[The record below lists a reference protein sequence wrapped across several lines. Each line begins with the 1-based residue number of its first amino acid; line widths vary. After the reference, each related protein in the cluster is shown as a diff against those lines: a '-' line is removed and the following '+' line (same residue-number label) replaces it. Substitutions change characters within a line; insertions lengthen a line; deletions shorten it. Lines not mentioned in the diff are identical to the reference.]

1 MSELRGFR
9 NGRDARAYRTLMFA
23 KAYFGRP
30 FRFVTLTS
38 SHKIPKFSRKLKRLL
53 VHLRKLHFIEYFAV
67 RTSEGNGVYHLAL
80 ISHYIDHQE
89 IRRRWESL
97 TGAWSIHI
105 SLLKDERAFVQEMTG
120 QKGVMRYSMSRG
132 FLPKGVQRALRRL
145 RREVQPW
152 QRVISYKM
160 LARRLKRNGGDLVK
174 ALYFTLECMSQA
186 PDGEYD
192 ITSKVLGGESLGVA

>member
-1 MSELRGFR
+1 MSETRGFR
-9 NGRDARAYRTLMFA
+9 NGQDARAYRTLKFA
-23 KAYFGRP
+23 KVYFGRP

-38 SHKIPKFSRKLKRLL
+38 VRHIPNFSRKLKRLL
-53 VHLRKLHFIEYFAV
+53 AHLRKFYFIEYFAV

-80 ISHYIDHQE
+80 ISHYIDHKE

-105 SLLKDERAFVQEMTG
+105 SLEKDEKAFVNEMTG

-132 FLPKGVQRALRRL
+132 FVPKGVQKALKALRKQ
-145 RREVQPW
+145 VQPW
-152 QRVISYKM
+152 QRVIAYKM
-160 LARRLKRNGGDLVK
+160 LARRLKCNGGDLAK
-174 ALYFTLECMSQA
+174 AFYITRECMSQA

-192 ITSKVLGGESLGVA
+192 ITAKRFGGD